1 MSEREGERMQIERD
15 RTALIVIDAIDAI
28 EDGGSHEDRVYD
40 PDITMGAYRRNVGI
54 VVDLCHAAGIP
65 VLFLNDQHIPGI
77 DHELE
82 LWGEHGI
89 KDRMAIFPEVEVWD
103 SDLIIPK
110 RRYSGFFQ
118 TDLDLTLR
126 EMGVDTLIAVGADT
140 NICVLHTLADAYFNT
155 YKTIVVEDAT
165 TTFLCG
171 TQEAGI
177 EHFVKCYG
185 SSIVSV
191 EELKSSLA

>member
-1 MSEREGERMQIERD
+1 MSEREGERMHIEKD
-15 RTALIVIDAIDAI
+15 RTALIVIDAIGPIGDDGRR
-28 EDGGSHEDRVYD
+28 EDGVYD
-40 PDITMGAYRRNVGI
+40 PSSFMDVYRRNVGI
-54 VVDLCHAAGIP
+54 VVDLCHEAGLP
-65 VLFLNDQHIPGI
+65 VLFLNDQHISGL
-77 DHELE
+77 DRELE

-89 KDRMAIFPEVEVWD
+89 KDRMAIIPEVKVWEG
-103 SDLIIPK
+103 DLIIPK

-126 EMGVDTLIAVGADT
+126 ELGIDTLIAVGADT
-140 NICVLHTLADAYFNT
+140 NICVLHTLADAYFNNYRT
-155 YKTIVVEDAT
+155 VVVEDAT

-177 EHFVKCYG
+177 EHFVKCFG